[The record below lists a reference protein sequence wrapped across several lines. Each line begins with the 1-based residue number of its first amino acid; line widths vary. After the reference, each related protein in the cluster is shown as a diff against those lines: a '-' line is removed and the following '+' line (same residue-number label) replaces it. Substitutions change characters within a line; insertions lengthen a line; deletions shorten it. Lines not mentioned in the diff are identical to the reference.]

1 MKKIGFFSFGAS
13 SLFPIGFSHVRTH
26 KHPYLHSFC
35 YDIGHVVYNIRS
47 LSICF
52 YFKLSSNIAEHRQLS
67 FFLSL
72 FFSFIFFIFVDDY
85 EKGSN
90 FLLCELVWLR
100 TYYTLSEL
108 IEALLWSFHTE
119 AAKEMNKTD
128 DKKRHFRDFFSPVW
142 FGVPCVCECECV
154 RVAEA
159 AIVLVLDTMLND
171 THLSLSGGI
180 GTQSW
185 DQTEVNRYLPVHIRK
200 AVKQAGMRETRIK

>member
-26 KHPYLHSFC
+26 THPYLHSFC
-35 YDIGHVVYNIRS
+35 YDIGHVIYNIRS

-108 IEALLWSFHTE
+108 FETLLWSFHTE

-128 DKKRHFRDFFSPVW
+128 DKKGISEIFSLLFDLVCLVCVNVNVYVW
-142 FGVPCVCECECV
+142 LKQRLFWFW
-154 RVAEA
+154 
-159 AIVLVLDTMLND
+159 
-171 THLSLSGGI
+171 
-180 GTQSW
+180 TQC
-185 DQTEVNRYLPVHIRK
+185 
-200 AVKQAGMRETRIK
+200 